1 MHGRRRR
8 KSSPLNFVDA
18 ELEPTIEKTVV
29 STPPTTS
36 TALEAETEGAN
47 KMQDV
52 NSSNSESKGK
62 MRGRGGNKETIKN
75 EPAARNWLQRTFGAQ
90 WESLP
95 SLNKSENHFMKNKI

>member
-1 MHGRRRR
+1 MRTRRYMHGRRRR

-52 NSSNSESKGK
+52 NSSNSESKSK
-62 MRGRGGNKETIKN
+62 MGGGNKETTKSDS
-75 EPAARNWLQRTFGAQ
+75 ATRSWLKRTFGTTRN
-90 WESLP
+90 LP
-95 SLNKSENHFMKNKI
+95 VSENHFLANKR